1 MSTASV
7 CSFTRRPSFTSIN
20 LGTAGVGRKSSR
32 NQSQPNGI
40 VFSVGSSSGSPTLV
54 WSKYWNGFCFQ
65 ALAGAGRDWADEREW
80 GRNATLQDEEIVP

>member
-1 MSTASV
+1 MPASTVICERIKSAQLI
-7 CSFTRRPSFTSIN
+7 CWRRF
-20 LGTAGVGRKSSR
+20 GAG
-32 NQSQPNGI
+32 
-40 VFSVGSSSGSPTLV
+40 V